1 VPLRAADV
9 PYFTI
14 EQREGLQQLLEA
26 RATALR
32 ELIAAALRAS
42 GGGAQAEGLAN
53 HLEEIDDAPVA
64 DLESA
69 IEIAA
74 LEREVRELR
83 AVEAA
88 RQRLHEPGFGVCQD
102 CAAEIPYARLSASP
116 TATRC
121 LHCQTLHERGAL
133 LTPRL

>member
-1 VPLRAADV
+1 MPLSGQHKH
-9 PYFTI
+9 YFTI
-14 EQREGLQQLLEA
+14 EQREALQRQLDR
-26 RATALR
+26 RAAELR
-32 ELIAAALRAS
+32 DAIAAALRAT
-42 GGGAQAEGLAN
+42 GNAQAEGLAN

-69 IEIAA
+69 LEIAA

-88 RQRLHEPGFGVCQD
+88 RKSLHEPDFGLCED
-102 CAAEIPYARLSASP
+102 CEAEIPYARLSANP

-121 LHCQTLHERGAL
+121 IGCQSRHERREAPG
-133 LTPRL
+133 PRL